1 MDAGIPALT
10 TFETQ
15 RLRSDYPS
23 IEHLE
28 AGNVAA
34 WLVERQEQLLV
45 RAKDERIGMN
55 LAKLLTLAGGAVGA
69 VCYATSPL
77 APVGALVAGVGYV
90 WAVAQDLNASHQ
102 FAPIPFVRGNFIEFL
117 SAMGDSEAREDW
129 FANSNELVD
138 LMFHLDPFE
147 RYEFGMLK
155 EHAHVLSEYL
165 IRIEPGKR
173 FYAYRWLFD
182 WFVNLRGSFPGI
194 DQLTSHLA
202 TVTSDPRVNYQ
213 QVQAIQEHQAR
224 VITPPTGIPPT
235 PLGNLPET
243 KVVELPPTIGVN
255 TQMEAIETSAE
266 VVTPDKT
273 QGDEKFVRE
282 VQAQELP
289 APQPPTPLVKRSSPA
304 PVDIALSMAK
314 VPKSTIIAASPR
326 VGKGVVVSMAIAHL
340 RHLHPDL
347 EIWLI
352 DPKDEPTERHYWEAI
367 DPDKRCHFDLRDF
380 DVDVEGAI
388 EAFSDLLTRFNRSP
402 KHRKLLIIDEFVTL
416 NQKCAGSFMN
426 QLKDFVVGICSSGE
440 VNPDM
445 GIGRF
450 VWAITQSPYVSDIG
464 FKTKAALATF
474 QRIFL
479 LNKSSVQ
486 LYQLAVNASFV
497 PAGFEQKLNRLL
509 EATGRVFYYSR
520 TDSWHPVPTY
530 KVSNLGSDKLLRAKL
545 EELISGVS
553 EGAEIPQE
561 LPEMTE
567 TAKPISETP
576 KQQQSNSY
584 GVEDGISIRRF
595 THLKL
600 PGQEAKELVTR
611 LRNEMSQTKIIEM
624 LWDAKPGENNAYRQ
638 ALSEYKELV
647 GDEERKRD

>member
-1 MDAGIPALT
+1 MDTGIPALT
-10 TFETQ
+10 TIETQ

-45 RAKDERIGMN
+45 RAKDERTGMN

-90 WAVAQDLNASHQ
+90 WAVAQDINASHQ

-202 TVTSDPRVNYQ
+202 TVTADPRVNYQ

-224 VITPPTGIPPT
+224 VESPPAGIPPAKI
-235 PLGNLPET
+235 GNLPEIS
-243 KVVELPPTIGVN
+243 VAELPSSMGAN
-255 TQMEAIETSAE
+255 TQLEAIETTAS
-266 VVTPDKT
+266 VVTSDKT
-273 QGDEKFVRE
+273 QGDEKSVRE
-282 VQAQELP
+282 VQPQEL
-289 APQPPTPLVKRSSPA
+289 ASPQPTTPIAKGPST
-304 PVDIALSMAK
+304 PVDIAIEMAS

-340 RHLHPDL
+340 KQLHPDL

-352 DPKDEPTERHYWEAI
+352 DPKDEPTERHYWSGI

-416 NQKCAGSFMN
+416 NQKCAGPFMN

-450 VWAITQSPYVSDIG
+450 VWAITQSPYVSDLG
-464 FKTKAALATF
+464 FKTKAALSSF
-474 QRIFL
+474 QRVFL
-479 LNKSSVQ
+479 LSKASIS
-486 LYQLAVNASFV
+486 LYQLAVSASFV
-497 PAGFEQKLNRLL
+497 PDGFEQRIIRLL
-509 EATGRVFYYSR
+509 EPTGRIFYYSR
-520 TDSWHPVPTY
+520 TDSWHPIPIYNLSNSSKDNLVREKGKELLPLTSQLP
-530 KVSNLGSDKLLRAKL
+530 VSPPEVLSGAGRTSGETEGPEVLPEVELPGSDWWRKYFPSAPEAI
-545 EELISGVS
+545 EEVLYTSYQSYGAV
-553 EGAEIPQE
+553 EGGKGKFIAEI
-561 LPEMTE
+561 
-567 TAKPISETP
+567 
-576 KQQQSNSY
+576 
-584 GVEDGISIRRF
+584 
-595 THLKL
+595 LKC
-600 PGQEAKELVTR
+600 GSGGRKYQAA
-611 LRNEMSQTKIIEM
+611 S
-624 LWDAKPGENNAYRQ
+624 AYVDY
-638 ALSEYKELV
+638 LCKKF
-647 GDEERKRD
+647 GK